1 MKNYIVRATT
11 PFDDYEGLEIK
22 PENPKTHRTLKDIFN
37 VTKERYEYLKKLN
50 LVILVGIDKKEESKI
65 KSTKKTTSKK

>member
-22 PENPKTHRTLKDIFN
+22 PENPKTHRNLKDIFN

-50 LVILVGIDKKEESKI
+50 LVILVGIDKKEELKI

>member
-22 PENPKTHRTLKDIFN
+22 PENPKIHRNLKDIFN

-50 LVILVGIDKKEESKI
+50 LVILVGIDKKEELKI